1 MEYEDLE
8 LITIWSSPTKDKLCQ
23 FIKQDLSK
31 EHVVTQLFFI
41 DATSSFPLSQFQK
54 LVPPTLPENVR
65 IYENIRINTCLDL
78 EELSAITVK
87 LLQILSMNKIN
98 AQRGTEDAVTEPL
111 KIILYINGLEVMFRN
126 SQFKSSPQRSHELLR
141 DTLLKLRVMGNDEN
155 ENASIRTLL
164 EFPKE
169 QLLDYYLKKTTIQ
182 ERHLCVAREG
192 GLKMEI
198 PLLNI
203 SGSIMQIHYSND
215 YISAIKAS
223 VHHVTPV
230 HLFMKH

>member
-78 EELSAITVK
+78 EELSAVTVK

-169 QLLDYYLKKTTIQ
+169 QLLDYYLKKNNNTRTSSVRSKRRRIKNGDSLA
-182 ERHLCVAREG
+182 E
-192 GLKMEI
+192 
-198 PLLNI
+198 
-203 SGSIMQIHYSND
+203 
-215 YISAIKAS
+215 YIWKYYADS
-223 VHHVTPV
+223 
-230 HLFMKH
+230 LFE